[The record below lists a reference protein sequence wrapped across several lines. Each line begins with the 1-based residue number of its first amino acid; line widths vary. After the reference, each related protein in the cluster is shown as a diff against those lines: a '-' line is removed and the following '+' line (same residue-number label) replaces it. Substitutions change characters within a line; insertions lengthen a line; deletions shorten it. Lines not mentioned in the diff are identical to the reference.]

1 MEKIL
6 KQLYGDAVT
15 EESLVLFK
23 EELGKRFVPKSEF
36 NQRGEELKKFR
47 MQLAEYEA
55 QKAENVGQKQENQA
69 LWEELHALKAEYE
82 QEKTLA
88 KQREEDIRLQ
98 SALDQALAAEKARNL
113 VAVKALL
120 DMNEITFEEGKLHG
134 LAEQLQT
141 LKQDNG
147 YLFEEKDGVQPFVR
161 PGGSKVAF
169 SQEDFEKMGYMERL
183 KLKKEQPELYRK
195 FTQNRGGKNLWQHI

>member
-15 EESLVLFK
+15 EESLALFK

-36 NQRGEELKKFR
+36 NQRGEELKKLR
-47 MQLAEYEA
+47 MQLAEHEA
-55 QKAENVGQKQENQA
+55 HKVDAMGRKQENQA
-69 LWEELHALKAEYE
+69 LWGELHALKAEYE
-82 QEKTLA
+82 QEKTMA
-88 KQREEDIRLQ
+88 KQREEEIRLQ

-120 DMNEITFEEGKLHG
+120 DMNEITFEEGRLNG

-141 LKQDNG
+141 LKQEN
-147 YLFEEKDGVQPFVR
+147 
-161 PGGSKVAF
+161 
-169 SQEDFEKMGYMERL
+169 
-183 KLKKEQPELYRK
+183 
-195 FTQNRGGKNLWQHI
+195 